1 MSYEVWGDPP
11 DDDELPEGWWNEDD
25 VGLAQEAVQSL
36 LNEPIYENGEMAR
49 GVSVRF
55 LARLSLLREAVGLAK
70 TPLEKALADDA
81 RAVLSGGT
89 ERAQD

>member
-89 ERAQD
+89 NL

>member
-81 RAVLSGGT
+81 RAVLSAGAVP
-89 ERAQD
+89 E